1 MDVVFVTKNGM
12 VKRTS
17 VDEFRLQGRGGGGIA
32 AMSVAEDDA
41 IVGMAPLKDKAQS
54 LMVVTKSGTAIR
66 FSVEDVRQMG
76 RGAQGT
82 RAIRLQDGDEVVAV
96 TAV

>member
-1 MDVVFVTKNGM
+1 MDVVLVTKNGM

-32 AMSVAEDDA
+32 AMSVAEGDQ
-41 IVGMAPLKDKAQS
+41 IVGAVALAGNSQS
-54 LMVVTKSGTAIR
+54 VMVVTKRGTAIR
-66 FSVEDVRQMG
+66 FSTEDVRQMG

-82 RAIRLQDGDEVVAV
+82 RAIRLQDGDEVVSVVAV
-96 TAV
+96 